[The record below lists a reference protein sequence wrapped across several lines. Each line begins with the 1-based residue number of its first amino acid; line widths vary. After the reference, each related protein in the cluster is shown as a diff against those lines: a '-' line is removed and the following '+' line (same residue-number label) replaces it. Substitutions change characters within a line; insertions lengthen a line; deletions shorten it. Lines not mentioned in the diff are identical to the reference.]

1 MENPR
6 KRLFPYHL
14 NADEVEKEYRIWK
27 CIEEQ
32 LRQEKEKKL
41 KRDLLIEEK
50 RMIFWDS
57 IKKNKVIKKKNPGKK
72 KCNTKNNPKWDEIR
86 DKQQKLAL
94 TNTIKRNGIVNKQN
108 LKLEQKRIYNNN
120 KALKNTQIEAQNN
133 LNWEKRREKNRN
145 NSIERKLRQNS
156 IKLKKQEDWQQKR
169 EVLRKNNIKSDE
181 KRKEQHR
188 YALEHRIE
196 ERKREKEHE
205 NALLRRKLELQK
217 EKKNQEK
224 WERKR
229 DNLNFIIR

>member
-1 MENPR
+1 MEIKISMENPR

-133 LNWEKRREKNRN
+133 LNWEKRREK
-145 NSIERKLRQNS
+145 
-156 IKLKKQEDWQQKR
+156 
-169 EVLRKNNIKSDE
+169 
-181 KRKEQHR
+181 
-188 YALEHRIE
+188 
-196 ERKREKEHE
+196 
-205 NALLRRKLELQK
+205 
-217 EKKNQEK
+217 
-224 WERKR
+224 
-229 DNLNFIIR
+229 